1 MFVIPGNGSPVLKI
15 AYDSATR
22 VTFDR
27 EHMPADSMEA
37 RLFQESSRYFR
48 RKPDRLGFSGEIRRS
63 QFRTY
68 VTLKFSIGWQTYIVG
83 VAMVHR
89 TDARVYTDVAMPT
102 TYGHLIPR
110 KVQPCLLSPPRRP
123 RYSSEPV
130 TSFDGD

>member
-1 MFVIPGNGSPVLKI
+1 MFVMTGNHINLGRI
-15 AYDSATR
+15 AYNSATR
-22 VTFDR
+22 ITFHR

-37 RLFQESSRYFR
+37 RLFQESSRYFQR
-48 RKPDRLGFSGEIRRS
+48 RPDRLGFSGEIHRS

-123 RYSSEPV
+123 RYSSELAM
-130 TSFDGD
+130 SFDGG